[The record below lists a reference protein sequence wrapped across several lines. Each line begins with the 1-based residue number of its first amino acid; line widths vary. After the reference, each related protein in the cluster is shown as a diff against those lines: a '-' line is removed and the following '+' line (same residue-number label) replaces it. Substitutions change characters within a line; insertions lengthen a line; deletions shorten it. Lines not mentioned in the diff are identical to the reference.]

1 MVMSCANS
9 LPHLLTDEE
18 LQLTAENIYFKT
30 KKNGMFIGGIRDY
43 DVLLNNKPS
52 STPLIIKYKDNQ
64 QLISFRVLKRK
75 TNNCYLISQF
85 FIKKK
90 GDEFITTEA
99 STEVRAYRKEEVKK
113 IFESVGFKDV
123 KWLFPEETGY
133 SQPIL
138 IAFK

>member
-64 QLISFRVLKRK
+64 QLITFRVLKRK

-99 STEVRAYRKEEVKK
+99 STEVRAYRKE
-113 IFESVGFKDV
+113 
-123 KWLFPEETGY
+123 
-133 SQPIL
+133 
-138 IAFK
+138 